1 MIECPSCK
9 HQEFVGTLYC
19 SECGTRLVHTNPFPA
34 MDSDPDWVD
43 LDAATSEG
51 GTGRGLELESGAAL
65 GLRVLATGDMVS
77 LVGRDNY
84 TLGRGGSGQAIVPDV
99 DLDHYGA
106 QDQGISRLHAEI
118 RIVESGVHIV
128 DLDSVNG
135 TLVNGERLEPQS
147 PRLLGHKDM
156 IQLGRLRL
164 QLISRYRG
172 Q

>member
-9 HQEFVGTLYC
+9 HQEFVGTMYC
-19 SECGTRLVHTNPFPA
+19 SECGTRLVHTAPFP
-34 MDSDPDWVD
+34 DGRIGWI
-43 LDAATSEG
+43 DACL
-51 GTGRGLELESGAAL
+51 GRWNKRLELESGAAL

-164 QLISRYRG
+164 QLISKYRG

>member
-19 SECGTRLVHTNPFPA
+19 SECGTRLVHTAIFSD
-34 MDSDPDWVD
+34 MSGDPDWVD
-43 LDAATSEG
+43 LDVATTE
-51 GTGRGLELESGAAL
+51 TGPGSGLELDSGATL
-65 GLRVLATGDMVS
+65 GLRVLATGDMVP

-84 TLGRGGSGQAIVPDV
+84 TLGRGGAGQAIVPDV
-99 DLDHYGA
+99 DLDRYGA

-118 RIVESGVHIV
+118 RIDEGGVHVV

-135 TLVNGERLEPQS
+135 TLVNGERLEPQEPHRVS
-147 PRLLGHKDM
+147 HKDM
-156 IQLGRLRL
+156 IQLGRLRM

>member
-19 SECGTRLVHTNPFPA
+19 SECGTRLVHTAPFPA
-34 MDSDPDWVD
+34 IPTDGSWVD
-43 LDAATSEG
+43 LDLGSSADGPAG
-51 GTGRGLELESGAAL
+51 ALELESGAAL

-84 TLGRGGSGQAIVPDV
+84 TLGRGGTGQAIMPDV
-99 DLDHYGA
+99 DLDRYGA

-118 RIVESGVHIV
+118 RIEEDGVHIV

-135 TLVNGERLEPQS
+135 TLVNGERLEPQQ
-147 PRLLGHKDM
+147 PRRVVHKDM

-164 QLISRYRG
+164 QLISKYRG
-172 Q
+172 H